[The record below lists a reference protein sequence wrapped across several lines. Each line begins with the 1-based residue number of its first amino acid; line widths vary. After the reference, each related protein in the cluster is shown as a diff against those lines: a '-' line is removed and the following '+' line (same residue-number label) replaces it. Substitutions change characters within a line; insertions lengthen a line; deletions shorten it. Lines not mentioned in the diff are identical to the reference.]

1 MQTQSKVLKWGL
13 IIGIII
19 VLNLFFNYTLSL
31 FYKNP
36 EYTKFCPTSQVVTV
50 PDNQQ
55 ACVEK
60 GGQWTNN
67 VYYDKV
73 APRGINGE
81 IQPKSYCD
89 LDYTCRTQFEDANKT
104 YTRNVFIFL
113 VVLGALCVLIGNF
126 FKGNDVISNGLALGG
141 LLSFV
146 VASIRYWNDAND
158 YIHVAILAIALAI
171 LVWIAMKK
179 FKNQV

>member
-1 MQTQSKVLKWGL
+1 METQSKVLKWGL

-19 VLNLFFNYTLSL
+19 VLNLFFNYSLSL
-31 FYKNP
+31 FYKMP
-36 EYTKFCPTSQVVTV
+36 EYSKFCPTSQVVTI

-67 VYYDKV
+67 VYYDKTS
-73 APRGINGE
+73 PRVPVGE
-81 IQPKSYCD
+81 IQPKGYCD
-89 LDYTCRTQFEDANKT
+89 LDYTCRTALEDATKAYN
-104 YTRNVFIFL
+104 RNIFIVL
-113 VVLGALCVLIGNF
+113 VLFGVLSVLIGNF
-126 FKGNDVISNGLALGG
+126 FKGNDVISYGFALGG

-158 YIHVAILAIALAI
+158 YVHVAILAVALLL
-171 LVWIAMKK
+171 LVWIAVKK
-179 FKNQV
+179 FKS